1 MSSASTARHA
11 WARDEWKPLGKNQ
24 TRVGK
29 KTEKIE
35 ARPRRVVSGRRD
47 GLGYGIDYSIHRIEI
62 SPGPAS
68 PPSPSRLAR
77 ESDWIFSLAIFLTR
91 WFSAVAGFLPRTRA
105 RPDQFW
111 ISPSRAGF
119 PDRQLQK
126 LASILSVTR
135 ARPDD
140 CHPLIWMLKT
150 CVTARELTRQS
161 A

>member
-1 MSSASTARHA
+1 MPKSITSTTYGSMHISFARQ
-11 WARDEWKPLGKNQ
+11 N
-24 TRVGK
+24 T
-29 KTEKIE
+29 
-35 ARPRRVVSGRRD
+35 VVNIYRT
-47 GLGYGIDYSIHRIEI
+47 GLIPTLIPD
-62 SPGPAS
+62 PAS
-68 PPSPSRLAR
+68 PPSRSRLAR
-77 ESDWIFSLAIFLTR
+77 ESDWFFSLAIFLTR